1 MQRNAMPCGRK
12 KTNCPNHK
20 GCMTGTKLFV
30 TSALQLQGRQKS
42 SSASALML
50 VTDAAKWTV
59 IHIVKLVA

>member
-1 MQRNAMPCGRK
+1 MRRNAMPCGRK

-30 TSALQLQGRQKS
+30 TSALQLQGRQRR

-50 VTDAAKWTV
+50 VTDAAK
-59 IHIVKLVA
+59 